1 MDMCA
6 VMSESHSFGSHM
18 EGLASSC
25 CLLEP
30 SECSSLAKASLVG
43 ARKVAVTYG
52 ECTSSAQA
60 RKAVSRLPI
69 SLSMVF
75 SCRQLC

>member
-1 MDMCA
+1 
-6 VMSESHSFGSHM
+6 M

-30 SECSSLAKASLVG
+30 SECSSFAKASLVG
-43 ARKVAVTYG
+43 ARKVAVMYG

-60 RKAVSRLPI
+60 YFCA
-69 SLSMVF
+69 
-75 SCRQLC
+75 